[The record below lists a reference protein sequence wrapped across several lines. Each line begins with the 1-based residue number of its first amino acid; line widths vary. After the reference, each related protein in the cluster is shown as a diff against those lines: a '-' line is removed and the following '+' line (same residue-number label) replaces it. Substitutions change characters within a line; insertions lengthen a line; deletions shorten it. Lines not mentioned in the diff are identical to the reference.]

1 MERKNKNRGFRKLI
15 VWQDAIELY
24 VIANEV
30 LSVCNYKYT
39 KSVANTLDACQSVS
53 RNIAE
58 GYCRKGIKEYL
69 QFLNFAIASA
79 GEFHSEIYSFY
90 KAKLIREIDFE
101 KMDRLLFK
109 IENQMIRLI
118 EKLKQ
123 NRDSGNWEDS
133 YL

>member
-30 LSVCNYKYT
+30 LSSLNYKYT
-39 KSVANTLDACQSVS
+39 KSATNTLDACQSIS

-69 QFLNFAIASA
+69 QFLNFSIASA

-90 KAKLIREIDFE
+90 KAKLINETNFE
-101 KMDRLLFK
+101 KMDRLLFNTK
-109 IENQMIRLI
+109 
-118 EKLKQ
+118 
-123 NRDSGNWEDS
+123 
-133 YL
+133 

>member
-30 LSVCNYKYT
+30 LSTCNYKYT
-39 KSVANTLDACQSVS
+39 KSVANTLDVCQSVS
-53 RNIAE
+53 RNIAK

-79 GEFHSEIYSFY
+79 G
-90 KAKLIREIDFE
+90 
-101 KMDRLLFK
+101 
-109 IENQMIRLI
+109 
-118 EKLKQ
+118 
-123 NRDSGNWEDS
+123 
-133 YL
+133 